1 MLKTLLSGRS
11 RKAWLAGA
19 AALLTALITG
29 NQDGKLDLTDWL
41 TAALAAVLTVGGV
54 YGVRNKKEEVDR

>member
-11 RKAWLAGA
+11 RKAWIAGT

-29 NQDGKLDLTDWL
+29 NVDGHLSLTDWL
-41 TAALAAVLTVGGV
+41 TAGLAVVTTIGAVF
-54 YGVRNKKEEVDR
+54 GVRNKKDGEL